1 MYIVIYIIFYS
12 TQYLR
17 QNEMMALLVSSSVSA
32 VGMEILMFGSLG
44 AALIVKTYTIR
55 KKDLV
60 YFSFRYLGCKSL

>member
-1 MYIVIYIIFYS
+1 MYSVIYIIFYS

-60 YFSFRYLGCKSL
+60 YFSFRYLGCKCL